1 MQSRLS
7 SNPFLILGKRQSLGW
22 RNHVGF
28 IFPAFVSAALFDSQR
43 NSGEILAWLGVAGVG
58 VLVTIVSIE
67 TLSLLLRKSRWQTP
81 HPFLATIILL
91 GSGFLRG
98 LSIFLWAGNL
108 GLIDDSEL
116 LYRLVGGPI
125 FVFTSYLMF
134 NWVVDEYLE
143 YVKQLAALTAERESL
158 ENGSLEFEAQIVSLQ
173 EMQKANIREML
184 TPAIWELQKQL
195 SGAKSKRDISDAIFA
210 LRSINE
216 RIVRPLSHEL
226 STASTDDQVSASAP
240 GELARQSYRW
250 PKAVMFSKA
259 IESQF
264 FVFASIAISFSAIVS
279 TFGPLRGFFALAIA
293 SVVSYLVVALS
304 ARFGRRLV
312 SPGLG
317 LVFSALL
324 GAANGAIVAVVIASL
339 QLTPLSPFL
348 SQAAVFYSITLA
360 LTFFLGVLRLQRE
373 LSLQEFEQMVE
384 QRKLLNSRLRQRVW
398 LGRKALAMEL
408 HGSIQG
414 ALQSVAMRLSR
425 LDSPSAADLNL
436 AVDEVNRAMENLER
450 EDHLA
455 GKQLET
461 LLQELKLLWDGAL
474 EIELD
479 LDRSALEKLD
489 KDSSVSRCVL
499 EAAREAITNSA
510 KHGKAQNAKI
520 SLRTVDQLALL
531 TVENDG
537 TMPTGSKAGK
547 GFELYETI
555 SYRHHFEKNGNKVR
569 LVLEIPLSP
578 SGEALPLV

>member
-1 MQSRLS
+1 MQARLS

-28 IFPAFVSAALFDSQR
+28 IFPAFISAALFDSQR
-43 NSGEILAWLGVAGVG
+43 NSGEVLAWLGVAGVG
-58 VLVTIVSIE
+58 AIVTIVSIE
-67 TLSLLLRKSRWQTP
+67 TLSVILRKSHWQTL
-81 HPFLATIILL
+81 HPFLTTIILL

-98 LSIFLWAGNL
+98 LSIFLLAGNL

-116 LYRLVGGPI
+116 LFRLVGGPI

-143 YVKQLAALTAERESL
+143 YVKQLAALRAERESL

-195 SGAKSKRDISDAIFA
+195 SGAKSKRDISDAIFE

-240 GELARQSYRW
+240 GEITRQSYKW
-250 PKAVMFSKA
+250 PKEVMFSKA

-348 SQAAVFYSITLA
+348 AQAAVFYSITLA

-373 LSLQEFEQMVE
+373 LSLQESEQMVE

-436 AVDEVNRAMENLER
+436 AVEEVNRAMENLER

-531 TVENDG
+531 TIENDG

>member
-531 TVENDG
+531 TIENDG

-555 SYRHHFEKNGNKVR
+555 SYRHSLEKNGNKVR

>member
-1 MQSRLS
+1 MQARLS

-28 IFPAFVSAALFDSQR
+28 IFPAFISAALFDSQR
-43 NSGEILAWLGVAGVG
+43 NSGEVLAWLGVAGVG
-58 VLVTIVSIE
+58 VIVTIVSIE
-67 TLSLLLRKSRWQTP
+67 TLSVLLRKSRWQTL
-81 HPFLATIILL
+81 HPFLTTIILL

-98 LSIFLWAGNL
+98 LSIFLLAGNL

-116 LYRLVGGPI
+116 LFRLVGGPI

-143 YVKQLAALTAERESL
+143 YVKQLAALRAERESL

-195 SGAKSKRDISDAIFA
+195 SGAKSKRDISDAIFE

-240 GELARQSYRW
+240 GEITRQSYKW
-250 PKAVMFSKA
+250 PKEVMFSKA

-324 GAANGAIVAVVIASL
+324 GAANGAIVAVVISSL

-348 SQAAVFYSITLA
+348 AQAVVFYSITLA

-373 LSLQEFEQMVE
+373 LSLQESEQMVE

-520 SLRTVDQLALL
+520 SLRTVAQLALL
-531 TVENDG
+531 TIENDG

>member
-324 GAANGAIVAVVIASL
+324 GAANGAIVAAVIASL
-339 QLTPLSPFL
+339 QLTPLIPFL

-425 LDSPSAADLNL
+425 LDSPNAADLNL

>member
-1 MQSRLS
+1 MQARLS

-28 IFPAFVSAALFDSQR
+28 IFPAFISAALFDSQR
-43 NSGEILAWLGVAGVG
+43 NSGEVLAWLGVAGVG
-58 VLVTIVSIE
+58 AIVTIVSIE
-67 TLSLLLRKSRWQTP
+67 TLSVILRKSHWQTL
-81 HPFLATIILL
+81 HPFLTTIILL

-98 LSIFLWAGNL
+98 LSIFLLAGNL

-116 LYRLVGGPI
+116 LFRLVGGPI

-143 YVKQLAALTAERESL
+143 YVKQLAALRAERESL

-195 SGAKSKRDISDAIFA
+195 SGAKSKRDISDAIFE

-240 GELARQSYRW
+240 GEFTRQSYKW
-250 PKAVMFSKA
+250 PKEVMFSKA

-317 LVFSALL
+317 LVFSGLL
-324 GAANGAIVAVVIASL
+324 GAANGAIVAVVISSL

-348 SQAAVFYSITLA
+348 AQAVVFYSITLT

-373 LSLQEFEQMVE
+373 LSLQESEQMVE

-531 TVENDG
+531 TIENDG

>member
-455 GKQLET
+455 GKQLENF
-461 LLQELKLLWDGAL
+461 LQELKLLWDGAL